1 MLVKKLEPLYIAV
14 GNVKMWQL
22 LWKRVQCFLKMLNMK
37 LPFDS
42 AIPLLGAG
50 SWKIASRDLTRY
62 RVSWAT
68 WGFIIIAYQSALL
81 TEVLFRLP
89 PAHLAWRAAE
99 IRTAGRKKP
108 TKKPFHVYADV
119 MRQSH
124 LRNTKFGSNPGSH
137 LVMPTHTGNILNMKR
152 GWIRFFSFQSH
163 CQDKDK

>member
-1 MLVKKLEPLYIAV
+1 MLAKKLEPLYVAV
-14 GNVKMWQL
+14 GDVKMWQL

-50 SWKIASRDLTRY
+50 SRKTANRDLTRY
-62 RVSWAT
+62 HVSWAT
-68 WGFIIIAYQSALL
+68 WGCIIIAYQSALL
-81 TEVLFRLP
+81 KESLLRLP

-99 IRTAGRKKP
+99 IRAAGKKK
-108 TKKPFHVYADV
+108 THQKAFHVYADV

-137 LVMPTHTGNILNMKR
+137 LVMPRHTGNILNTKR